1 MKSVTYQKGYVINE
15 DTLECVLMRLPGTEQ
30 ASTKKM
36 CNNSKKLQKASKNI
50 VKNVH

>member
-30 ASTKKM
+30 ASTKK
-36 CNNSKKLQKASKNI
+36 CAITPKNCKKQ
-50 VKNVH
+50 VKIL